1 MRSIRRLL
9 PLACAFAGSLSA
21 PAQLSQQLSQRIA
34 QIAAQAQGPV
44 GVACSLPGTRL
55 DCDLHPD
62 RPLPMQSV
70 YKLPTAMAALHAVE
84 QGKLRLDQKLRFLP
98 SDIQAPDEYS
108 PLKDAHPHGN
118 IDIPLEDL
126 LRAMVTQSDNVAN
139 DIVMRALG
147 GPSVSDAYMRSL
159 GIQGMQIRDNE
170 KTLNNDERLQERNT
184 ATPRALVDL
193 LRMLA
198 DHSPLNPEH
207 TQLILGWMT
216 GSQTGNSRIKAL
228 LPPGTIVADKTG
240 TAGAMRTHTDATNDA
255 ALITLPDGRRL
266 ALVVLVADVKAPF
279 AVRERVIAEI
289 AKAVWDA
296 ALQAPQR

>member
-1 MRSIRRLL
+1 MRAIRLL
-9 PLACAFAGSLSA
+9 LPFTVALAWSFSA
-21 PAQLSQQLSQRIA
+21 PAQLSQRIA

-44 GVACSLPGTRL
+44 GVACSLPGTKL
-55 DCDLHPD
+55 DCDLHPN

-84 QGKLRLDQKLRFLP
+84 KGKLRLDQKLRFLP

-118 IDIPLEDL
+118 VDIPLEDL

-147 GPSVSDAYMRSL
+147 GPPVSDAYVRSL
-159 GIQGMQIRDNE
+159 GIHGMQIRDNE

-216 GSQTGNSRIKAL
+216 SSHTGDTRIKTL

-240 TAGAMRTHTDATNDA
+240 TSGALRTHTDATNDV
-255 ALITLPDGRRL
+255 ALITLPDGRKL

-289 AKAVWDA
+289 AKEVWNA
-296 ALQAPQR
+296 ALEGPQR